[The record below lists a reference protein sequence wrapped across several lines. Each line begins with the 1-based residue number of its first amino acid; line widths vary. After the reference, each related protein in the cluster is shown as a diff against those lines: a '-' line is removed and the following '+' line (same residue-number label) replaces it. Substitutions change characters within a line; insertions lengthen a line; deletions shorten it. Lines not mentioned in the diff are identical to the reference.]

1 MAVFNAAFPILAGK
15 EDDARAFATA
25 CLAERKEGFEAS
37 QARAATSRE
46 TWTMQQTPMGSFMLV
61 WFESDNIDGA
71 FEELATSEDDF
82 TVWMRTQIKE
92 CTGVDM
98 SVPDGSPPPEVVLD
112 WTA

>member
-1 MAVFNAAFPILAGK
+1 MAIFNAAFPILAGK

-25 CLAERKEGFEAS
+25 VLAERKADFEAS
-37 QARAATSRE
+37 QGRAATTRE
-46 TWTMQQTPMGSFMLV
+46 TWTMQQTPMGTFMLV
-61 WFESDNIDGA
+61 WFDSGNIDEA

-82 TVWMRTQIKE
+82 MVWMRSQIKE

-112 WTA
+112 WTK